1 MGNFI
6 QSIIILLFS
15 ALIILLIGFSIRNTF
30 ISISGELKEK
40 KKNGKAHILSGLVSP
55 KWWICFILLSMGSY
69 YFCNS
74 KIRNLEQ
81 DYAIRT
87 ADYAYAKKELSD
99 LETQLA
105 RGGTICNDGWKSNS
119 SGQGTCSYHGG
130 VNQDIDENRYKTLS
144 SIIRRYETDV
154 QFNLTEN
161 ELDKLR
167 SNYFIFQIF
176 IFIGLLWVYMFFKN
190 YEPYK

>member
-1 MGNFI
+1 
-6 QSIIILLFS
+6 
-15 ALIILLIGFSIRNTF
+15 
-30 ISISGELKEK
+30 
-40 KKNGKAHILSGLVSP
+40 
-55 KWWICFILLSMGSY
+55 MGSY

-130 VNQDIDENRYKTLS
+130 VNQDIDEIDIKHYHLLLGDMRQMS
-144 SIIRRYETDV
+144 
-154 QFNLTEN
+154 NL
-161 ELDKLR
+161 
-167 SNYFIFQIF
+167 I
-176 IFIGLLWVYMFFKN
+176 
-190 YEPYK
+190 